1 VKAGW
6 ATKSLGDLC
15 NIELGKTPDRSNPA
29 YWDEKGVTGNVWLSI
44 ADLLKAEN
52 RIVADS
58 KEYVSDKGAALCKVV
73 PEGTLLVSFK
83 LTLGR
88 LAFTGRNLL
97 TNEAI
102 AALTIHDER
111 ELSKEF
117 LFYCLT
123 FFDWVK
129 AAETDVKLKGMTLN
143 KAKLKLIPIS
153 YPPLTEQHRIVT
165 LLDEAFADIATAKA
179 NAEKNLQ
186 NARELFESQRQL
198 LLQAQDGWH
207 EATLAELCNIKHG
220 YAFEG
225 EYFSD
230 SGDHVLL
237 TPGSFFETGGFR
249 DRGEKTKYFT
259 GPIPTDYV
267 LNQGDLLVAMTE
279 QAAGLLGSPLLVPE
293 SNRFL
298 HNQRLGLVTGKPG
311 VPWTNEFFFHVF
323 NLEAVRKAIH
333 ASASGAK
340 VRHTSPGKIGAVK
353 VTFPRNQCEQLRIA
367 ARVDEIEQASIA
379 LQSIYHQKLTA
390 LDDLKKSLLHQAFSG
405 QL

>member
-6 ATKSLGDLC
+6 RTQRLGELCEIVKGRKPNLRAQASEGDLPYLVAKVIRGSQAPAFAALSDRNSIPVSEKETIIIC
-15 NIELGKTPDRSNPA
+15 DGSNSGEVFTGYHGILSSTMGKLVI
-29 YWDEKGVTGNVWLSI
+29 KGEIDDCYLRAFLESTFDVFNGAKT
-44 ADLLKAEN
+44 
-52 RIVADS
+52 
-58 KEYVSDKGAALCKVV
+58 GAAIPHLDK
-73 PEGTLLVSFK
+73 
-83 LTLGR
+83 
-88 LAFTGRNLL
+88 
-97 TNEAI
+97 EALY
-102 AALTIHDER
+102 ALHFPFPG
-111 ELSKEF
+111 LS
-117 LFYCLT
+117 
-123 FFDWVK
+123 
-129 AAETDVKLKGMTLN
+129 
-143 KAKLKLIPIS
+143 
-153 YPPLTEQHRIVT
+153 EQRRIVT
-165 LLDEAFADIATAKA
+165 LLDEAFANIATAKA

-340 VRHTSPGKIGAVK
+340 VRHTSPGKIGAAQ
-353 VTFPRNQCEQLRIA
+353 VTFPRNQGEQLRIA
-367 ARVDEIEQASIA
+367 ARVEEIEQASIA
-379 LQSIYHQKLTA
+379 LQSIYRQKLTA

>member
-6 ATKSLGDLC
+6 QKITVGEAFTTATGGTPPKIDDSLYGDYIPFVKPPEL
-15 NIELGKTPDRSNPA
+15 NDTTIETAVDGLSHDGAKVARTLPANSILVSCIGNLGKVGLNTIPVAFNQQINAILPN
-29 YWDEKGVTGNVWLSI
+29 EKI
-44 ADLLKAEN
+44 ALPWFMFYQVLGTAFKKQLEAQASGTTVP
-52 RIVADS
+52 IVNKS
-58 KEYVSDKGAALCKVV
+58 KFNSLAIVL
-73 PEGTLLVSFK
+73 PEI
-83 LTLGR
+83 
-88 LAFTGRNLL
+88 
-97 TNEAI
+97 NE
-102 AALTIHDER
+102 
-111 ELSKEF
+111 
-117 LFYCLT
+117 
-123 FFDWVK
+123 
-129 AAETDVKLKGMTLN
+129 
-143 KAKLKLIPIS
+143 
-153 YPPLTEQHRIVT
+153 QQRIVT
-165 LLDEAFADIATAKA
+165 LLDEAFADIASAKA

-198 LLQAQDGWH
+198 LLQAKNGWH

-230 SGDHVLL
+230 AGDHVLL

-259 GPIPTDYV
+259 GPIPPDYV

-298 HNQRLGLVTGKPG
+298 HNQRLGLVTGKLG

-323 NLEAVRKAIH
+323 NLDAVRKAIH

-353 VTFPRNQCEQLRIA
+353 VTFPRNQGEQLRIA
-367 ARVDEIEQASIA
+367 AQVEEIEQASIA
-379 LQSIYHQKLTA
+379 LQSIYRQKLTA
-390 LDDLKKSLLHQAFSG
+390 VDDLKKSLLNQAFSG

>member
-1 VKAGW
+1 MKAGW
-6 ATKSLGDLC
+6 QTTPFEDCIEPVTYTTKIQRKDFLSEGAFPIVSQEEDLINGRWENETDLFKVEQPLVLFGDHTRSFKYVDFDFVLGADGVKILKPKAFLHPRYFYLQLHTAKLQSLGYA
-15 NIELGKTPDRSNPA
+15 RH
-29 YWDEKGVTGNVWLSI
+29 YR
-44 ADLLKAEN
+44 LLKEHS
-52 RIVADS
+52 V
-58 KEYVSDKGAALCKVV
+58 
-73 PEGTLLVSFK
+73 
-83 LTLGR
+83 
-88 LAFTGRNLL
+88 
-97 TNEAI
+97 
-102 AALTIHDER
+102 
-111 ELSKEF
+111 
-117 LFYCLT
+117 
-123 FFDWVK
+123 
-129 AAETDVKLKGMTLN
+129 
-143 KAKLKLIPIS
+143 S
-153 YPPLTEQHRIVT
+153 YPGLEEQHRIVT
-165 LLDEAFADIATAKA
+165 LLDQAFADIATAKA

-249 DRGEKTKYFT
+249 DRREKTKYFT

-298 HNQRLGLVTGKPG
+298 HNQRLGLVTRKPG
-311 VPWTNEFFFHVF
+311 VAWTNEFFFHVF
-323 NLEAVRKAIH
+323 NLDAVRKAIH

-353 VTFPRNQCEQLRIA
+353 VAFPSTQIDQLRIA
-367 ARVDEIEQASIA
+367 AHLEEIEQASIA
-379 LQSIYHQKLTA
+379 LQSIYRQKLTA

-405 QL
+405 QLTQ